1 MLTYHYTLTPD
12 DNGTLLI
19 QFPDVPE
26 AAAVADSE
34 ADAPAQAT
42 EGLEAAL
49 QLYID
54 ARRPLPVAAYL
65 SGPAVRIKAL
75 ATAKLLLA
83 DQMVAQGVKKV
94 ELARMLGIHPP
105 QVDRLLDLGHGSK
118 IETVEAA
125 LEALDRQV
133 EIVVRPATPHARQ
146 TQNILA
152 MPEAAQIDFE
162 IKRVQDL
169 PRAVDLS

>member
-1 MLTYHYTLTPD
+1 MLTYPYTLTPD

-26 AAAVADSE
+26 AAAVAECE
-34 ADAPAQAT
+34 ADAPAQAA

-54 ARRPLPVAAYL
+54 ARRPLPVASTV
-65 SGPAVRIKAL
+65 SGHAVRVKAL
-75 ATAKLLLA
+75 ASAKLLLS

-94 ELARMLGIHPP
+94 ELARMLGLHPP

-133 EIVVRPATPHARQ
+133 EIVVKPAVKPAGRSYVRHGLAAATPV
-146 TQNILA
+146 
-152 MPEAAQIDFE
+152 MAA
-162 IKRVQDL
+162 VG
-169 PRAVDLS
+169 S

>member
-26 AAAVADSE
+26 AAAVAE
-34 ADAPAQAT
+34 CEEDAPAQAAD
-42 EGLEAAL
+42 GLEAAL

-54 ARRPLPVAAYL
+54 ARRPLPVASTV
-65 SGPAVRIKAL
+65 SGHAVRVKTL
-75 ATAKLLLA
+75 PSAKLLLS

-94 ELARMLGIHPP
+94 DLARMLGLHPP

-133 EIVVRPATPHARQ
+133 EIAVKPVVKPAGRSHASYGFA
-146 TQNILA
+146 TAVPALA
-152 MPEAAQIDFE
+152 GAGA
-162 IKRVQDL
+162 
-169 PRAVDLS
+169 